1 MDKSLQQFL
10 LVARCQSISDA
21 ARMAGLSQPT
31 VTSNLKKL
39 EENLGVTLFERHPNG
54 MVLTEYGRILYR
66 HSNAMQHE
74 YNQMMQSI
82 DERKQYQV
90 GKIKMGTGDAW
101 WPLFVK
107 QALNEHLTKQ
117 PSASTHVEFGNHLG
131 LMDSLFNEQIEFFIG
146 HEIVG
151 LSSKCDVT
159 FIPLF
164 QTVDAYFVSQ
174 TTHC

>member
-10 LVARCQSISDA
+10 LVARCQSISAA

-82 DERKQYQV
+82 DERKQY
-90 GKIKMGTGDAW
+90 
-101 WPLFVK
+101 
-107 QALNEHLTKQ
+107 
-117 PSASTHVEFGNHLG
+117 
-131 LMDSLFNEQIEFFIG
+131 
-146 HEIVG
+146 
-151 LSSKCDVT
+151 
-159 FIPLF
+159 
-164 QTVDAYFVSQ
+164 
-174 TTHC
+174 